1 LNTYDG
7 GVGDDRD
14 LAAVAAAIGHP
25 ARAAMLSELLGGR
38 EMAAGDLSRVAQ
50 VSPSTASAHLS
61 RLRVAGLVTE
71 QARGRHRYHRLS
83 SAEVAQAIEAL
94 VVLAP
99 ARRVRSL
106 RAANRLEAE
115 RAARSCY
122 DHLAGALGVAVTDRL
137 VDVGALARD
146 GLALVDPAPLVAL
159 GVYPE
164 SARSNRRPLVRS
176 CLDWSERRP
185 HLAGG
190 LGAALLESFLSRGW
204 TVRRGGGRALAV
216 TPSGRRG
223 LARALDLDVSTV
235 VTRPATTE
243 G

>member
-1 LNTYDG
+1 M
-7 GVGDDRD
+7 GDDRD

-159 GVYPE
+159 GVYP
-164 SARSNRRPLVRS
+164 NRPGATGVRS
-176 CLDWSERRP
+176 CARVSTGASGAPTWPGASARRCSSP
-185 HLAGG
+185 FSRAAGPSG
-190 LGAALLESFLSRGW
+190 AGAAELSRSRQAGEGAS
-204 TVRRGGGRALAV
+204 RGR
-216 TPSGRRG
+216 
-223 LARALDLDVSTV
+223 STSM
-235 VTRPATTE
+235 
-243 G
+243 